1 MNKLFLSIL
10 VLFLWKAEAQTSAFQ
25 LADSLY
31 AIGNYQKAIELYQN
45 SSSTS
50 AVTYQKIAQAY
61 QATGNIGLAIKHYEK
76 AIQLDQELI
85 IAKSNL
91 GKLYYQ
97 NRNYHLADSLFKKL
111 IQNYPENP
119 DFYYRLALTKEKLN
133 DTTAIQDFKKVLE
146 IDKNHQKALYELA
159 KFKYEKKDYKEVE
172 NLGEQALSSY
182 PENTRIIS
190 LLAQNALAKRNY
202 YLAKSRLE
210 QLIQLNKKSVFIHL
224 NLGYCYFNLKKYE
237 KALQQFKEVI
247 QQEKNHHKAGLFAG
261 KSLLMLE
268 RYQEAEEFLRVA
280 VILADQPVDDYYTS
294 FAISL
299 QKQKKFKEAIDNFK
313 VALEEYPKNYR
324 AQYELAVCADNYYKD
339 IQTKI
344 NYYQLFINKFQN
356 EPKVTYYLFLAKERL
371 SDLKEQQHIA
381 KK

>member
-1 MNKLFLSIL
+1 MNRILLSIL
-10 VLFLWKAEAQTSAFQ
+10 CLILLKAEAQTSAFQ

-31 AIGNYQKAIELYQN
+31 AVGNYQKAIELYQN
-45 SSSTS
+45 SSEIS
-50 AVTYQKIAQAY
+50 AENYRKIAQAY
-61 QATGNIGLAIKHYEK
+61 QATGNLGLAIRNYEEALQQDK
-76 AIQLDQELI
+76 TLM

-97 NRNYHLADSLFKKL
+97 NRNYHLADSLFKEL

-119 DFYYRLALTKEKLN
+119 DFYYRLALAKEKLN

-159 KFKYEKKDYKEVE
+159 KFKYEKKEYKEVE

-210 QLIQLNKKSVFIHL
+210 QLIELNKKSVFIHL
-224 NLGYCYFNLKKYE
+224 NLGYCYFNLKKYQ

-247 QQEKNHHKAGLFAG
+247 QLERNHHKAGLFAG

-280 VILADQPVDDYYTS
+280 LILADQPVDDYYTS
-294 FAISL
+294 FAIIL

-313 VALEEYPKNYR
+313 IALEEYPKNYR

-356 EPKVTYYLFLAKERL
+356 DPKATYYLFLAKERL